1 VNVDASSSGI
11 WVLLTSNPRFALLW
25 LGQTLSRLGN
35 YVYAAGIGVLAYQV
49 SGSGAGVALT
59 LGAFSVAQL
68 VFVLLGGVVADRASR
83 RMVLG
88 STDFLAFLLLAGL
101 GAWTIA
107 GRPPL
112 WTLVSASGLLG
123 ILAAVHLPAYR
134 AVVPEV
140 VHEREIPAASALSA
154 LVNPIT
160 IVLGPALGSA
170 LMLYSGA
177 SACLLANAGSF
188 ALAVLLLLPSL
199 PGRPSVRTE
208 RAPLHPGGMLAGVRA
223 GLATIR
229 SSPTLRSA
237 IGSGAVAVA
246 CVDAPLTVLL
256 PVLVGQRQWGT
267 WMVGATVAAIGLGT
281 ALSAPFLVRVPAS
294 NITRAHGWAMATA
307 GLPLLIG
314 VVSMSLVGWLAAAV
328 GYGVLSAA
336 RYIRH
341 VLMQQTVPRESLGRI
356 FSVDHFA
363 MLVLTPISYTATGAA
378 AGWLSPTVLLVSYA
392 LLNLMLVAVVLRRS
406 VNPP

>member
-11 WVLLTSNPRFALLW
+11 WVLLTGNPRFALLW

-59 LGAFSVAQL
+59 VGAFSVVQL

-83 RMVLG
+83 RLVLG

-123 ILAAVHLPAYR
+123 ILAGVHLPAYR

-154 LVNPIT
+154 LVNPTT
-160 IVLGPALGSA
+160 IVVGPALGSA
-170 LMLYSGA
+170 LMLYGGA
-177 SACLLANAGSF
+177 SACLLADAGSF
-188 ALAVLLLLPSL
+188 ASAVLLLLPSL
-199 PGRPSVRTE
+199 PGQPIVRTE
-208 RAPLHPGGMLAGVRA
+208 RAPLRPGNMLADVRA

-229 SSPTLRSA
+229 NSPTLRST

-281 ALSAPFLVRVPAS
+281 AVSAPFLVRVPAG
-294 NITRAHGWAMATA
+294 NITRAHGWAMAAA

-336 RYIRH
+336 RYIRQ
-341 VLMQQTVPRESLGRI
+341 VLMQQTAPRESLGRI

-363 MLVLTPISYTATGAA
+363 MLVLTPLSYTATGAA
-378 AGWLSPTVLLVSYA
+378 AGWMSPTALIVGYA
-392 LLNLMLVAVVLRRS
+392 LLNLMLVAVVLRRT
-406 VNPP
+406 VNPS

>member
-1 VNVDASSSGI
+1 
-11 WVLLTSNPRFALLW
+11 
-25 LGQTLSRLGN
+25 
-35 YVYAAGIGVLAYQV
+35 
-49 SGSGAGVALT
+49 
-59 LGAFSVAQL
+59 
-68 VFVLLGGVVADRASR
+68 
-83 RMVLG
+83 
-88 STDFLAFLLLAGL
+88 
-101 GAWTIA
+101 
-107 GRPPL
+107 
-112 WTLVSASGLLG
+112 
-123 ILAAVHLPAYR
+123 
-134 AVVPEV
+134 VPEV

-160 IVLGPALGSA
+160 IVVGPALGSA

-199 PGRPSVRTE
+199 QGRPVVRAE
-208 RAPLHPGGMLAGVRA
+208 RAPLHPGGMLADVRA

-229 SSPTLRSA
+229 NSPRLRSA

-246 CVDAPLTVLL
+246 CVDAPLAVLL

-267 WMVGATVAAIGLGT
+267 WMVGATAAAIGLGT
-281 ALSAPFLVRVPAS
+281 ALSAPFLVRVPAR
-294 NITRAHGWAMATA
+294 NIARTHGWAMAAA

-314 VVSMSLVGWLAAAV
+314 VILMSPVGWLAAAV

-336 RYIRH
+336 RYIRQ

-378 AGWLSPTVLLVSYA
+378 AGWLSPTVLLVGYA

-406 VNPP
+406 VNPS